1 MLALLIDMK
10 LTTLSM
16 VLVAAAGCGS
26 QVDSDHQGEVLATL
40 NGSMNS
46 TEVPSPTRASVAVV
60 WAIGSAGT
68 KMAGADFVDVE
79 GSLPSNFTL
88 DIFTPPA
95 DEFMREVDGLAFGAA
110 FIAAVR
116 TDQDPKLWQQWL
128 GVENDHVLVY
138 LPETPPKDSTLAA
151 LLHGE
156 PTKGFHIYRR
166 YRPTEAERDART
178 QCMAMTGGD
187 LNKIYR
193 VCGGDNSN
201 DDLLPTD
208 LDVETLLSITLVIQ
222 FGLDEFNAMPRWWG
236 LV

>member
-1 MLALLIDMK
+1 MK
-10 LTTLSM
+10 LRTLSM

-26 QVDSDHQGEVLATL
+26 QVDSDHKGEVLATL
-40 NGSMNS
+40 QGSMAS
-46 TEVPSPTRASVAVV
+46 AEVPSPTHVNVAIV
-60 WAIGSAGT
+60 WAIGSGGT
-68 KMAGADFVDVE
+68 KMAGADYVDVE

-88 DIFTPPA
+88 DIFTPPEK
-95 DEFMREVDGLAFGAA
+95 DFMREVDGLTFGAA
-110 FIAAVR
+110 YIAAVR
-116 TDQDPKLWQQWL
+116 TDQDPKAWQQWL
-128 GVENDHVLVY
+128 GVENDHVLVF
-138 LPETPPKDSTLAA
+138 LPDTPPKDSTLAA

-166 YRPTEAERDART
+166 YRPTQAERDARY
-178 QCMAMTGGD
+178 QCMQTTGGD

-193 VCGGDNSN
+193 QCGGDNSN

-208 LDVETLLSITLVIQ
+208 LDVDTLLSIQLVLQ